1 MLILLISP
9 TLRQS
14 SELFRKTRVLLDCV
28 ANRSVDV
35 RRTSTEIELA
45 NGSSIVSLPGGNP
58 DAIRGYSAP
67 DLIVED
73 ESAFVGDGT
82 FRASRPMLATN
93 PNARHLL
100 LSTPYGRRGHFYEL
114 WLGDD
119 PNWRRLMIRSE
130 DCPRISADFLAG
142 EKRVLGERSFEQEY
156 RCTFLESAT
165 AVFPS
170 DLIERLVDDNRRR
183 DVLPDA
189 ELSRRI
195 RDAKTA
201 AEATELMRQTGMLRA
216 DGSVSLDKIQG
227 PAGPLAVLNDEP
239 RKEAID
245 PEARAEFCRLNNEL
259 AELRDERRAV
269 SDRAAKID
277 ALGRR
282 IEALQERTGIADRDD
297 GIDRDMPAE
306 DDGEA
311 VEIDPAAWRNL

>member
-1 MLILLISP
+1 MLAPCTELARSLSTACDPVRFHERHLVPQIPALDVWQVDGLRETSRNLLLLCGRQTGKSTLAALLATWLAVERRDKLTLLISP

-14 SELFRKTRVLLDCV
+14 SELFRKTRVLLDGV
-28 ANRSVDV
+28 ANRPADV

-45 NGSSIVSLPGGNP
+45 KGSSIMSLPGGNP

-67 DLIVED
+67 DLIIED
-73 ESAFVGDGT
+73 EAAFVGDGT

-100 LSTPYGRRGHFYEL
+100 LSTPYGRRGHFFEL
-114 WLGDD
+114 WSGDD
-119 PNWRRLMIRSE
+119 PYWRRLMIRFE

-142 EKRVLGERSFEQEY
+142 EERVLGERSFEQEY

-195 RDAKTA
+195 RDAKTGCGGDGADA
-201 AEATELMRQTGMLRA
+201 ANWHAQRRRQRHPGQDPRA
-216 DGSVSLDKIQG
+216 CGSFSCSQ
-227 PAGPLAVLNDEP
+227 
-239 RKEAID
+239 
-245 PEARAEFCRLNNEL
+245 
-259 AELRDERRAV
+259 
-269 SDRAAKID
+269 
-277 ALGRR
+277 
-282 IEALQERTGIADRDD
+282 
-297 GIDRDMPAE
+297 
-306 DDGEA
+306 
-311 VEIDPAAWRNL
+311 